1 MHICMRVWC
10 AYVYTWE
17 KGSEREREKKEVNSQ
32 KVYVYL
38 IAAVPIERDLA
49 MAFCRVN

>member
-17 KGSEREREKKEVNSQ
+17 KGSEREREKKKEVNSQ
-32 KVYVYL
+32 EVYVYL

-49 MAFCRVN
+49 MAFCR